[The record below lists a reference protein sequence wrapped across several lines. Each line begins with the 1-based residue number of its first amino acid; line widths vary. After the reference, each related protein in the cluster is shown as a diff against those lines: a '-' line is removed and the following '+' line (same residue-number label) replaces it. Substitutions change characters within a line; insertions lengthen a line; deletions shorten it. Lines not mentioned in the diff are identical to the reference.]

1 MHSSSRTYVYV
12 YSKCQVK
19 LVSCA
24 YTFHLRSNFMRMSMR
39 IIGHA
44 IACAQMV
51 VFFNAVSK
59 GLGLHIAVMVTILNL
74 WTRHI
79 ALFHTSILVSKIHAR
94 MYASSDFSRPKN
106 ALKTDVCVTTKEA
119 SLPYT
124 DTCLRYLQ
132 RQLSK
137 RRSTPYR
144 RRYQLL
150 HVCSRCSVLGF
161 E

>member
-19 LVSCA
+19 LVSCH
-24 YTFHLRSNFMRMSMR
+24 FGSNFMRMSMC
-39 IIGHA
+39 ILGHA
-44 IACAQMV
+44 IACTQMV
-51 VFFNAVSK
+51 LFFSAVSK
-59 GLGLHIAVMVTILNL
+59 GLGLHVAVMVTILNL
-74 WTRHI
+74 WTRQI
-79 ALFHTSILVSKIHAR
+79 VLFHTSVLVSKIHAR
-94 MYASSDFSRPKN
+94 MYASSNFSRAKN

-119 SLPYT
+119 CLPYT

-144 RRYQLL
+144 KRCQLL
-150 HVCSRCSVLGF
+150 HVCARCSVLGL